1 MALGIY
7 KPGQGYWVRVLTATG
22 IAIITLAA
30 AAWGWKEMAV
40 LADRLPSDR
49 YHMTLATTAAVPAPG
64 EAVTLL
70 GKPESAGAAAPV
82 VGTGVVDRFERE
94 NRELFVQGVKKDAAA
109 ANLGDTRSV
118 KSAAYEVSVQTGS
131 FRVQPLIATSVLQG
145 VCASVVLLIGAVVA
159 YWFCALKPKTGDF
172 LIATDLEMKKVNWST
187 WKDIKAQTAVVIGA
201 AVLIAGFLFI
211 VDLAF
216 QGLFRMIDIL
226 KT

>member
-49 YHMTLATTAAVPAPG
+49 FHMTLATTAALPARG
-64 EAVTLL
+64 DSVTLL
-70 GKPESAGAAAPV
+70 GRPETTGAAAPV

-94 NRELFVQGVKKDAAA
+94 NRELFLQNVKKDATA

-118 KSAAYEVSVQTGS
+118 KSAAYEVSVQPAS
-131 FRVQPLIATSVLQG
+131 FRLQPLVATALLQG
-145 VCASVVLLIGAVVA
+145 ICASIVLVIGAVVA
-159 YWFCALKPKTGDF
+159 YWFCAVKPRTGDF
-172 LIATDLEMKKVNWST
+172 LIATDLEMKKVHWSS
-187 WKDIKAQTAVVIGA
+187 WKDIKAQTGVVIGA
-201 AVLIAGFLFI
+201 AVLIAGFLFV